1 MVKEVDARG
10 LLCPEPVLMTKRELD
25 KVSTGTLRVLV
36 SNVAAKENV
45 TRLAKSKGWQVAV
58 TDTEEDIILTL
69 SK

>member
-45 TRLAKSKGWQVAV
+45 NRLAKSKGWQVVV
-58 TDTEEDIILTL
+58 TDAEEDIILTL

>member
-10 LLCPEPVLMTKRELD
+10 LLCPEPVLMAKRELD

-45 TRLAKSKGWQVAV
+45 NRLAKSKGWQVVV
-58 TDTEEDIILTL
+58 TDAEEDIILTL